1 MVEVHTGKDR
11 AADTDGCEGAHVGSL
26 LCDAHARAVRE
37 PAGVGNHEI
46 AGRHAVDN
54 LHAVLQAS
62 SRPHALFAHN
72 AILDQQQLFHS
83 GEDHQG
89 ALWDDDAQAL
99 VGDDLCAREHAR
111 ALAAVFVGHFSFD
124 GQRAVAFRD
133 GGTEPRDAALI
144 LRLVAL
150 DRDVYELSRLNV
162 R

>member
-1 MVEVHTGKDR
+1 M
-11 AADTDGCEGAHVGSL
+11 
-26 LCDAHARAVRE
+26 
-37 PAGVGNHEI
+37 

-111 ALAAVFVGHFSFD
+111 AQAAVFRLIDPAGLGRFGVLGLAKGMGEEPTALGWHRMD
-124 GQRAVAFRD
+124 VA
-133 GGTEPRDAALI
+133 GE
-144 LRLVAL
+144 LRAL
-150 DRDVYELSRLNV
+150 DFG
-162 R
+162 